1 MSRILA
7 AVNGTE
13 YWMSAVVAMFMI
25 ERFGRRKLMF
35 VGLVGMTISMALLA
49 AMVSQ
54 GWRDAE
60 GNIVLETAEGV
71 VATIMLFTFNTFFA
85 IGFLGM
91 TWLYPAEINPLRTR
105 VQANALSTCSN
116 WLSNYVIVMITPPAM
131 ANIGKDHQ
139 HQKCSLSKFWY
150 LDSYNRLFLPF
161 LGYGIYVIFAVFN
174 FCFIPIVYFFYPET
188 KGRSLEEL
196 DVLFAKAHDEKVS
209 PVKMAKRMPHL
220 EGAALERELAYYF
233 DNGSSEG
240 SQAEKAPASTS
251 VSSADNEKPKEVNNN
266 VA

>member
-1 MSRILA
+1 MSRVLA

-54 GWRDAE
+54 GARNSE
-60 GNIVLETAEGV
+60 GDIVLETAEGV
-71 VATIMLFTFNTFFA
+71 VATITLFTFNTFFA

-131 ANIGKDHQ
+131 ANIGKD
-139 HQKCSLSKFWY
+139 CSLSE
-150 LDSYNRLFLPF
+150 PC
-161 LGYGIYVIFAVFN
+161 I
-174 FCFIPIVYFFYPET
+174 
-188 KGRSLEEL
+188 
-196 DVLFAKAHDEKVS
+196 
-209 PVKMAKRMPHL
+209 
-220 EGAALERELAYYF
+220 
-233 DNGSSEG
+233 
-240 SQAEKAPASTS
+240 STFT
-251 VSSADNEKPKEVNNN
+251 
-266 VA
+266 